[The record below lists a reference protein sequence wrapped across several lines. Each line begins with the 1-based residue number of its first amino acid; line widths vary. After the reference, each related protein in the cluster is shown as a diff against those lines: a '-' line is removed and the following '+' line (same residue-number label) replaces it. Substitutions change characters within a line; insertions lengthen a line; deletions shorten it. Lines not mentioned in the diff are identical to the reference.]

1 VLRHTA
7 LASAHVTSCAS
18 ILRSGTLRSAAANES
33 SGLSRSLGTRNRMSG
48 LNNELENSRHGR
60 REGELYV
67 CGCKTA
73 KWAAWFREVSLHRY
87 LVSSVLSAC
96 KKHGGSPLLLRR
108 QIRRSGPI
116 GAITSNTELSRDHST
131 EPVTQSALHQMTTI
145 FNARESKFG
154 KCIRTFYLRRTQG
167 WL

>member
-1 VLRHTA
+1 MFAGAKQQLQ
-7 LASAHVTSCAS
+7 
-18 ILRSGTLRSAAANES
+18 
-33 SGLSRSLGTRNRMSG
+33 M
-48 LNNELENSRHGR
+48 GR
-60 REGELYV
+60 DPF
-67 CGCKTA
+67 
-73 KWAAWFREVSLHRY
+73 AWFREVSLHRY

-145 FNARESKFG
+145 FNPLESKWN
-154 KCIRTFYLRRTQG
+154 KCIRTFAYGEPQA